1 MFKNLRYWFDLE
13 KKKYFIN
20 LIIKGLC
27 VVYIYFYYV
36 LKSKNFWVDYV
47 LKKFNYDVF
56 LKWYYVINFFF
67 DGVSIYNGINL
78 LFYFIFL
85 YLVVYVIKIKYFLL
99 ILMIYMDDLI
109 DILWFFVIISGICLM
124 LLE

>member
-1 MFKNLRYWFDLE
+1 MFYIFCKN
-13 KKKYFIN
+13 N
-20 LIIKGLC
+20 LIMM
-27 VVYIYFYYV
+27 F
-36 LKSKNFWVDYV
+36 LK
-47 LKKFNYDVF
+47 
-56 LKWYYVINFFF
+56 KWYYVINFFF

-109 DILWFFVIISGICLM
+109 DIL
-124 LLE
+124 